1 MFIVEL
7 NARKTKTITLRVS
20 RDISQLLEKATKE
33 LGYQSKSD
41 YIREAVEELL
51 VTYLKAHRD
60 ELVAE
65 MNESGSDELVR
76 VPSTIVYV

>member
-20 RDISQLLEKATKE
+20 RELSMLLEKATKE

-51 VTYLKAHRD
+51 ITYLKAHRE
-60 ELVAE
+60 ELIAE
-65 MNESGSDELVR
+65 MNESGGEELVK

>member
-20 RDISQLLEKATKE
+20 RDLSEILEKATKE

-51 VTYLKAHRD
+51 ITYLRAHRD
-60 ELVAE
+60 ELVTE
-65 MNESGSDELVR
+65 MDESSSDELIK

>member
-20 RDISQLLEKATKE
+20 RELSALIEKVTRE

-51 VTYLKAHRD
+51 ITYLKAHRE
-60 ELVAE
+60 ELIAE
-65 MNESGSDELVR
+65 MSESGGEELVR

>member
-20 RDISQLLEKATKE
+20 RELSTLLEKATKE

-51 VTYLKAHRD
+51 ITYLKAHRE
-60 ELVAE
+60 ELIAE
-65 MNESGSDELVR
+65 MNESGSEELVK